1 MATPGIFEGV
11 SPDDIEKL
19 KRALKLRVRVM
30 KDGEILVDEGERTD
44 VFWLLASGGLQGAR
58 CYSDGG
64 VDLVQLYAPGDAV
77 CLDVVFTRTRK
88 SLLQISC
95 VKFAEV
101 IAVDRDILLGASVR
115 GVVREII
122 TGNILRILADD
133 SMRKQY
139 KIDVLYKKSL
149 RARVRTFLIH
159 MAEKTDSSS
168 FDIGMDREQFA
179 RFLGVNRSALS
190 HELSLMRLD
199 GLILFSKS
207 RFELLPGIYTVQN
220 NDEVREKWAR
230 EIKTLRT
237 KL

>member
-1 MATPGIFEGV
+1 MATPGIFEGI
-11 SPDDIEKL
+11 SPDDSEKL
-19 KRALKLRVRVM
+19 KRALKLRERVM
-30 KDGEILVDEGERTD
+30 KDGEILVDAGERTD
-44 VFWLLASGGLQGAR
+44 VFWLLVSGGLQGAR

-64 VDLVQLYAPGDAV
+64 VDLVQLYVPGDAV

-101 IAVDRDILLGASVR
+101 VAVDRDLIFGSSVR
-115 GVVREII
+115 GAVRDIV

-149 RARVRTFLIH
+149 RSRVRTFLLH
-159 MAEKTDSSS
+159 MAEKTDSRS
-168 FDIGMDREQFA
+168 FDISMDREQLA

-190 HELSLMRLD
+190 HELSLMQRD
-199 GLILFSKS
+199 SLIVFSKS
-207 RFELLPGIYTVQN
+207 RFDILPGFYTVQSD
-220 NDEVREKWAR
+220 DEIRKNQAR
-230 EIKTLRT
+230 EIKTLRDEP
-237 KL
+237 